1 MNYAQLTS
9 IPLFTGI
16 SGDDLAIIMDRV
28 DLLEI
33 DLAPGEVFVRDGDVS
48 QGMAIL
54 REGRMMRCRTHGE
67 GSFTNARGQL
77 CPLCYQVCETVSPGF
92 ILEPEVLFGLDQ
104 RHRNTWT
111 AQTSCR
117 LTLIG
122 KNEIRQTLMYVPV
135 WRINFV
141 NLLCTSLQRSQDD
154 VLPMPASDCRE
165 QVLRFLLRHF
175 TSRGLSADMDITIEQ
190 MGHCLGLNRRTM
202 TKVIGQLEHEGL
214 VERTRQRLHI
224 ESIAKLRDNI
234 QK

>member
-202 TKVIGQLEHEGL
+202 TKVIGLLEQEGL

-234 QK
+234 QI